1 MEKKLNDLLK
11 QIKLSSKKDYNF
23 FLGRIYFTG
32 DDGLQNMFVY
42 QPTFSTL
49 QLQKEKG
56 IDYIL
61 SSKS

>member
-1 MEKKLNDLLK
+1 MEKKLNDLSK